1 MFSTRSGATCV
12 LTIIFALL
20 TDSAAF
26 AKPVV
31 LVALAQASVTTAP
44 DGSVHLAPLEDSVSV
59 AGGTIIRYTVSAKDV
74 GSEPARHLALVGR
87 IPAGTTYS
95 DQSIH
100 GSGGHAEFSLDGK
113 TFATHPVVVV
123 RSAGAQTTVAADPA
137 QYVLIR
143 WVKDAPLVAKTSTAF
158 SYDVIVK

>member
-1 MFSTRSGATCV
+1 

-20 TDSAAF
+20 TVSAAF

-113 TFATHPVVVV
+113 TFAAHPVVVV
-123 RSAGAQTTVAADPA
+123 RSASGAQTTVAADPA
-137 QYVLIR
+137 QYILIR
-143 WVKDAPLVAKTSTAF
+143 WVKDTPLLAKASTAF